1 MSSSSSDNLSLT
13 DIDRS
18 DAFCDEMQPV
28 PSHSRHWC
36 QFFLPSGVG
45 FDLRKMASVQG
56 KESVS
61 DCRNDLEISCFVSW
75 RRSLLKQE
83 NRPTREAVS
92 SVVKCVELVAVGIV
106 TAETLNC
113 R

>member
-1 MSSSSSDNLSLT
+1 MP
-13 DIDRS
+13 
-18 DAFCDEMQPV
+18 A
-28 PSHSRHWC
+28 HSGHWR
-36 QFFLPSGVG
+36 QFFLPSAVG
-45 FDLRKMASVQG
+45 FGLRKMTSLQG
-56 KESVS
+56 KDSVS

-83 NRPTREAVS
+83 NLPTREDVS

-106 TAETLNC
+106 RTKTLNC